1 MDKLRYGIISASSI
15 APRFIAAV
23 RESNSGDIIAISSR
37 TEDKAKQK
45 AIEWNIPKYYGDYTS
60 LLKDEDINI
69 VYISSVN
76 SMHYSMAKEALEHGK
91 HVVCEKPCTT
101 NSSHTKELFELAEKK
116 GLFFM
121 EAQKMLFLPCI
132 NDIAKDIE
140 TAELG
145 DVTMVEL
152 SHSFPG
158 TYNDWMY
165 NKELGGG
172 PLLSSG
178 IYAIQFILK
187 LFGSID
193 RISIEKSSQPNGV
206 EWQYIISG
214 TTKGGVLFS
223 IKNSTKSVLD
233 NTARI
238 FGSRGFIEI
247 PEYWK
252 AKKIVYHLSGKTPF
266 IKEYPYKYE
275 MVYEAQHIKNCIEKG
290 MTVSDVVDKDITLE
304 GIRCLERIMNV

>member
-1 MDKLRYGIISASSI
+1 MDKLRYGIISTSSI

-45 AIEWNIPKYYGDYTS
+45 ANEWNIPKYYGDYTS

-76 SMHYSMAKEALEHGK
+76 SMHYPMAKEALEHGK

-101 NSSHTKELFELAEKK
+101 SYSHTKELFELAEKK

-132 NDIAKDIE
+132 NEVSEYIMRGD
-140 TAELG
+140 LG
-145 DVTMVEL
+145 EVSMVEL

-158 TYNDWMY
+158 SYNDWMY

-206 EWQYIISG
+206 EWQYIITGS
-214 TTKGGVLFS
+214 TKGGVLFS

-233 NTARI
+233 NTAKI
-238 FGSRGFIEI
+238 YGSGGYIEI

-252 AKKIVYHLSGKTPF
+252 AKKIVYHLSDKTPF

-275 MVYEAQHIKNCIEKG
+275 MVYEAEHIKKCIEKG
-290 MTVSDVVDKDITLE
+290 MIFSDIVDKDITLE
-304 GIRCLERIMNV
+304 GIRCLERIMDV